1 MADTSRRSQIWAFL
15 GAFVLALI
23 AAFAITTSL
32 RTSSTVERSAAQHGS
47 QATSGSA
54 TNQPEPT
61 RTDTV
66 R

>member
-1 MADTSRRSQIWAFL
+1 MAENPRASRGLIFL
-15 GAFVLALI
+15 GAFVLALV
-23 AAFAITTSL
+23 AAFAVSYGF
-32 RTSSTVERSAAQHGS
+32 RTSRTIEQSAAQHGS

-54 TNQPEPT
+54 TNQPQPT